1 MPEHDENTS
10 RATFQIAYNGPATA
24 RHSMDVQQL
33 GPALLS
39 VGDLCREANVVIYGP
54 DAPDVNVHVRANFE
68 EGCFDIIFDLIQ
80 TIPEVVKFIR
90 TSEVADAKSL
100 LEWIGLIGG
109 GSLIDGGSTAIC
121 RSLWAFLKWKRGRKI
136 SSTEEVKNQIG
147 SITYKV
153 TVEGDGNS
161 IEISTPVHQL
171 ATSPRVRSAQRGVV
185 APLRQDGIDSVEV
198 RENGE
203 PLTQLTKAEYDDGA
217 FDILEGDVTGEASL
231 EPQEFNCVLVIRGP
245 VFAQRV
251 KWQFYLG
258 EQRISATIRD
268 ESFVQRVFRGGERFG
283 VGDCLHVRLRL
294 TQILKPSGNY
304 RNNYDILSVTK
315 LEPGPKPLT
324 FLDEP

>member
-80 TIPEVVKFIR
+80 TITEVSTLIR

-109 GSLIDGGSTAIC
+109 GSTAIC
-121 RSLWAFLKWKRGRKI
+121 TSLWAFLKWKRGRKI
-136 SSTEEVKNQIG
+136 SSTEEVKNEIG
-147 SITYKV
+147 SITYKI

-161 IEISTPVHQL
+161 TEISAPVHQL

-203 PLTQLTKAEYDDGA
+203 PLTELTKAEYDDGA

-231 EPQEFNCVLVIRGP
+231 EPQEFNCVLRIRGP
-245 VFAQRV
+245 VFAEHA

-268 ESFVQRVFRGGERFG
+268 ESFVKRVFGDGIRFG

-294 TQILKPSGNY
+294 TQILTPSGGY

-315 LEPGPKPLT
+315 LEPGPKQLT